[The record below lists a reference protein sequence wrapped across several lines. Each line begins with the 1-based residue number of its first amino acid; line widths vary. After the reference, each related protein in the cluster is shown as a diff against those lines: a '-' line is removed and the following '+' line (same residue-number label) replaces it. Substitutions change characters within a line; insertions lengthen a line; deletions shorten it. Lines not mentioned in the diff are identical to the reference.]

1 MIKAVYDK
9 LRANI
14 IQQWKSERLFFKI
27 RNKTSMPVSL
37 FLFNI
42 VQEAIRQ
49 EDEIKGSRIKKEVIK
64 FVSIFRWYDF
74 LSRKS

>member
-1 MIKAVYDK
+1 MIKAIYDK

-14 IQQWKSERLFFKI
+14 IQQWKSESLFFKI